1 MSASTYHIPVLPEA
15 SLTGLGIGTQQH
27 GVFVDATFG
36 GGGHTQLM
44 LDRLDEGSRIYGFDQ
59 DPDAL
64 ANVPQDT
71 RFELIPE
78 NFRFIRNFLRLA
90 GVRTVDG
97 ILADLGVSSHQFDQA
112 ERGFS
117 IRGEAPLDMRM
128 NPKEG
133 KSAADLIANCSPIE
147 LTRIFRQYGEINR
160 PDKAAYAVERARQ
173 SQRIHTTRQ
182 LMDALVGQAP
192 RGRENKFFAQ
202 VFQALRIEVNDEMGA
217 LRTLLESSIELLP
230 EGGRLVVISYHSLED
245 RLVKHFMRSGNFED
259 AMQRDFK
266 GQLLAPFEPISRK
279 AIVAEA
285 NEIEANPRS
294 RSARLRI
301 AQRTGFSP
309 EADSSNTQLA

>member
-1 MSASTYHIPVLPEA
+1 MSTSVYHIPVLPEA
-15 SLTGLGIGTQQH
+15 SLTGLGLDTRKNGR
-27 GVFVDATFG
+27 FVDATFG
-36 GGGHTQLM
+36 GGGHTRLM
-44 LDRLDEGSRIYGFDQ
+44 LDQLDQNACIYGFDQ
-59 DPDAL
+59 DPDAQ
-64 ANVPQDT
+64 ANIPDDP
-71 RFELIPE
+71 RFQLIPE
-78 NFRFIRNFLRLA
+78 NFRFIRNFLRLS
-90 GVRTVDG
+90 GVREVDG

-128 NPKEG
+128 NSKKG
-133 KSAADLIANCSPIE
+133 KSAADSIAECSPIE

-160 PDKAAYAVERARQ
+160 PDKAAYAVERARE
-173 SQRIHTTRQ
+173 SQRITTTRQ

-217 LRTLLESSIELLP
+217 LRSLLESSIELLP

-259 AMQRDFK
+259 ALHRDFK
-266 GQLLAPFEPISRK
+266 GQLLAPFDLIARK
-279 AIVAEA
+279 AIVADA
-285 NEIEANPRS
+285 DEIEVNPRS

-301 AQRTGFSP
+301 AQRTGYSP
-309 EADSSNTQLA
+309 EPSKTDAI

>member
-1 MSASTYHIPVLPEA
+1 MNASAYHIPVLPEA
-15 SLTGLGIGTQQH
+15 SLSGLGLGTQNH
-27 GVFVDATFG
+27 GLFVDATFG
-36 GGGHTQLM
+36 GGGHTRLM
-44 LDRLDEGSRIYGFDQ
+44 LQQLDKESRVYGFDQ
-59 DPDAL
+59 DPDAAL
-64 ANVPQDT
+64 NIPDDS

-90 GVRTVDG
+90 GIRKVDG

-128 NPKEG
+128 DPRTG
-133 KSAADLIANCSPIE
+133 KSASDLIADCTPIE

-173 SQRIHTTRQ
+173 LQRIRTTRQ
-182 LMDALVGQAP
+182 LMDALSGQAP

-217 LRTLLESSIELLP
+217 LRTLLESSIDLLP
-230 EGGRLVVISYHSLED
+230 EGGRLAIISYHSLED
-245 RLVKHFMRSGNFED
+245 RLVKHFIRSGNFD
-259 AMQRDFK
+259 DDLQRDFK
-266 GQLLAPFEPISRK
+266 GKLLAPFTPISRK
-279 AIVAEA
+279 AIVADE
-285 NEIEANPRS
+285 NETQQNPRS

-301 AQRTGFSP
+301 AERTNFSP
-309 EADSSNTQLA
+309 ESFKTVPV

>member
-1 MSASTYHIPVLPEA
+1 MSSSAYHIPVLPEA
-15 SLTGLGIGTQQH
+15 SLTGLGIGTRQH
-27 GVFVDATFG
+27 GLFVDATFG
-36 GGGHTQLM
+36 GGGHTRLM
-44 LDRLDEGSRIYGFDQ
+44 LDRLDDRSSIYGFDQ

-64 ANVPQDT
+64 ANVPEDA
-71 RFELIPE
+71 RFQLIPE
-78 NFRFIRNFLRLA
+78 NFRFMRNFLRLA
-90 GVRTVDG
+90 GVRKVDG

-133 KSAADLIANCSPIE
+133 KSAADLIADCSPVE
-147 LTRIFRQYGEINR
+147 LTRIFRQYGEIKR
-160 PDKAAYAVERARQ
+160 PDKAAYAVESARQ
-173 SQRIHTTRQ
+173 AQRIHTTRQ

-217 LRTLLESSIELLP
+217 LRTLLESSLDLLP

-259 AMQRDFK
+259 ALQRDFK
-266 GQLLAPFEPISRK
+266 GQLLAPFDVLSRK
-279 AIVAEA
+279 AIVAEDE
-285 NEIEANPRS
+285 EIEANPRA
-294 RSARLRI
+294 RSARLRV
-301 AQRTGFSP
+301 AQRTGYSP
-309 EADSSNTQLA
+309 DPSNTHAA